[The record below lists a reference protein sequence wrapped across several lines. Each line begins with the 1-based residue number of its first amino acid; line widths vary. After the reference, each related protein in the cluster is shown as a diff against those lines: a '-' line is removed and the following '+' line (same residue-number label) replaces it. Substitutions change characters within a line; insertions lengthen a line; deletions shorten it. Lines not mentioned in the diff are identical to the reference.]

1 MVQKVTIP
9 EVGVVEFADSMKPE
23 DIAAAIKLITTGGAA
38 PVAAAPKTPQ
48 TPTEKLLN
56 SPVGGVIRGLRD
68 LPDAGAQLITRGLE
82 AVAPAG
88 SAMEQFMKEERRRVE
103 DINRQAELDYQKN
116 WRQGQ
121 MKQGEM
127 DVGRIG
133 GNIATAIMPSTAAVK
148 ALGLTQAPIRAGA
161 VSGAVG
167 AAMQPVATPESR
179 DLTLSD
185 LVTGQQPQGMSTAD
199 FFTQKA
205 AQVGSAAALGA
216 GAGYLGD
223 KISRAVFGR
232 GTPAQAQAGTATGGQ
247 AGSAEATLT
256 ATPTAQA
263 TGGGVNLGA
272 VTPES
277 NAALTAAQQAILQR
291 GKALGFKTTPA
302 QETGSRSLLQMEAR
316 MESSPFTSAPF
327 NAIKQE
333 NQRVLNRAT
342 AEAIGVKAD
351 ELSNPVL
358 AQAQRNISG
367 VYQRIATPEV
377 KKLDTMTMLN
387 NIDLVDNA
395 FEGLTTQPLKSN
407 IFVKQLQDLATKGE
421 ATGVQLQNLSSKIG
435 KRAKNEMTT
444 ALGDR
449 ELGNALFQLK
459 EMVDDA
465 LQSGLSQA
473 DQQAF
478 AQARNNY
485 RNLMTIRTSQGV
497 VNPSSG
503 NVSGLNLASA
513 LTRKDPQGFVFG
525 ANETPMYEAARF
537 AQAFKPIVGDSG
549 TATRSMEYSPVNVL
563 LSMPT
568 NLAARAYTS
577 APVTAAASRVSSG
590 AGVAPNALTAAQAA
604 ALRKALPITG
614 GLGMAGLLGQ

>member
-9 EVGVVEFADSMKPE
+9 DVGVVEFADGMKPE
-23 DIAAAIKLITTGGAA
+23 DIAAAVNLIVSGKAGVAA
-38 PVAAAPKTPQ
+38 PAPKTPQ
-48 TPTEKLLN
+48 TPTQKILN
-56 SPVGGVIRGLRD
+56 SPIGGVVRGLRD
-68 LPDAGAQLITRGLE
+68 LPDAGAQLLTRGLE
-82 AVAPAG
+82 AVSPAG
-88 SAMEQFMKEERRRVE
+88 SSMERFMQEERRRVE
-103 DINRQAELDYQKN
+103 DINRQAEQAYQQE

-121 MKQGEM
+121 MQQGEM

-133 GNIATAIMPSTAAVK
+133 GNIATAIMPSTAAVR
-148 ALGLTQAPIRAGA
+148 ALGLTQAPVRAGA
-161 VSGAVG
+161 VSGAIG
-167 AAMQPVATPESR
+167 GAMQPVATPESR

-185 LVTGQQPQGMSTAD
+185 LVTGAQPKGMSTAD
-199 FFTQKA
+199 FFKEKA
-205 AQVGSAAALGA
+205 AQVGGAALLGG

-223 KISRAVFGR
+223 KLSKAVFGR
-232 GTPAQAQAGTATGGQ
+232 GTPAQAQTGSVAGGE
-247 AGSAEATLT
+247 AGAAEASLT

-272 VTPES
+272 VTPEA
-277 NAALTAAQQAILQR
+277 NAALTAAQQSILQR

-358 AQAQRNISG
+358 AQAQRNISS
-367 VYQRIATPEV
+367 VYQRIATPEL

-395 FEGLTTQPLKSN
+395 FEGLTTQPLKAN
-407 IFVKQLQDLATKGE
+407 IFVKQLQDLAMKGE
-421 ATGVQLQNLSSKIG
+421 ASGVQLQNLSSKIG

-444 ALGDR
+444 AMGDR

-473 DQQAF
+473 EQQAF

-513 LTRKDPQGFVFG
+513 LTRKDPKGFVFG
-525 ANETPMYEAARF
+525 GNETPMYEAARF

-577 APVTAAASRVSSG
+577 APVTAAASRMSSG
-590 AGVAPNALTAAQAA
+590 AGVAPNALTEAQAA
-604 ALRKALPITG
+604 ALRRALPITG
-614 GLGMAGLLGQ
+614 GLGIAGLLGQ